1 MAQFN
6 YGQILLQ
13 EHPGDIGIDNAYPW
27 FLKAAAQGL
36 PDGSYAVSQIL
47 SNGTL
52 AVPRDDAK
60 AREYLAKAANRG
72 YDTAQLDLGRWLV
85 EGRGGPR
92 DYVSGFGWTLRAAVG
107 GNVAAQA
114 QLAKLYYQGLGVE
127 GDSVKADAWY
137 MVARRAG
144 LTDPE
149 LDSFMDGLDDDQI
162 KAALTEANRMR

>member
-1 MAQFN
+1 M
-6 YGQILLQ
+6 
-13 EHPGDIGIDNAYPW
+13 
-27 FLKAAAQGL
+27 
-36 PDGSYAVSQIL
+36 
-47 SNGTL
+47 
-52 AVPRDDAK
+52 
-60 AREYLAKAANRG
+60 
-72 YDTAQLDLGRWLV
+72 
-85 EGRGGPR
+85 
-92 DYVSGFGWTLRAAVG
+92 SGFGWTLRAAVG

-127 GDSVKADAWY
+127 GDSVKAAAWY